1 MYQLRFRGL
10 RRRYNQCIRTAW
22 PATLAAAA
30 GGRILL
36 ADVLLHSDPPAPGPV
51 EPTSV
56 SGRTAMRSLG
66 QALSVLALLFAAA
79 CGASD
84 RTYTIEDVR
93 EGAASAPQAPATSA
107 ERFGM
112 GGPVGAGHGQPGGD
126 PHGGPHGG
134 APQAAPKFKWE
145 VPLGW
150 KEVAA
155 TRMRAANFKI
165 ERDAALE
172 CYLTA
177 LPGMAGGVV
186 ANINRWR
193 KQIGLEAMA
202 QHDIVGLPKRQ
213 FLGRAALFVDLQGT
227 FSGMGGAKRD
237 GYRMLGL
244 ILERPGQTVF
254 LKMTGPARSVE
265 AERAHFLELAASFKE
280 ETGGAPPKPAGTG
293 SGGWQWKAP
302 DHWERMPPRT
312 MRLVSFVPKGASNT
326 ECYITILGG
335 AAGGLGPN
343 VNRWRVQMGQQP
355 LDAAGLAKLPTIK
368 VLGQDAPFLDVSGSF
383 TGMGGEKVA
392 EATMYATICPLEGR
406 VVFVKMT
413 GPTAVLQKEK
423 DNFVAF
429 CESLKAP

>member
-1 MYQLRFRGL
+1 M
-10 RRRYNQCIRTAW
+10 
-22 PATLAAAA
+22 
-30 GGRILL
+30 L

-66 QALSVLALLFAAA
+66 QVLSLALLLAAA
-79 CGASD
+79 CGGSD

-93 EGAASAPQAPATSA
+93 EGPASAPQAPATSA

-112 GGPVGAGHGQPGGD
+112 GGPVGPGHGQPGGD
-126 PHGGPHGG
+126 PHGGPRGG

-150 KEVAA
+150 KEIAA

-172 CYLTA
+172 CTLTA

-193 KQIGLEAMA
+193 KQMGLEAMA
-202 QHDIVGLPKRQ
+202 QHDIVGLPKHEL
-213 FLGRAALFVDLQGT
+213 LGRDALFVDLRGT

-312 MRLVSFVPKGASNT
+312 MRLVSFAPKGASNT

-343 VNRWRVQMGQQP
+343 VNRWRVQMGQPP

-368 VLGQDAPFLDVSGSF
+368 VLGRDAPFLDVSGSF